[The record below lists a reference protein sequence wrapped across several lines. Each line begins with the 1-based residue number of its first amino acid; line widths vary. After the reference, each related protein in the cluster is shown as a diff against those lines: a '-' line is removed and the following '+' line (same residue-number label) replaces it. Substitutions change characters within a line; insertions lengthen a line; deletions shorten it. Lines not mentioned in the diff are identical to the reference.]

1 MIKLLLAY
9 DGADSRLGTYF
20 SSCFSDLETHAS
32 TCGSF
37 EVCAINEHHD
47 ETHLEEN
54 IASFQGT
61 PFLFA
66 AYTHGRQDA
75 IVHKGTALV
84 HTTNAYFFGGSL
96 VYTCACS
103 AGQELAGI
111 LRAQG
116 CRAFIGFSADTILLS
131 TEAHDDIFRD
141 CENYGL
147 KIFMS
152 GEKTIKESYQ
162 AMYENYTKRFDEFC
176 EIGFAECPFDLAAL
190 LDVRNALF
198 MDAEGNEHLTL
209 ADFASS

>member
-9 DGADSRLGTYF
+9 DGADPQLGSYF
-20 SSCFSDLETHAS
+20 SSCFSDLESHALV
-32 TCGSF
+32 CGNF
-37 EVCAINEHHD
+37 EIYALSEHHD
-47 ETHLEEN
+47 EAHLQEN

-66 AYTHGRQDA
+66 AYTHGKRDA
-75 IVHKGTALV
+75 IVYNGVPLV
-84 HTTNAYFFGGSL
+84 HTTNAYFFGESL

-131 TEAHDDIFRD
+131 TEAHDDVFRD

-147 KIFMS
+147 KVFMS
-152 GEKTIKESYQ
+152 GSKTIKESYQ
-162 AMYENYTKRFDEFC
+162 AMYENYTKRFDELC
-176 EIGFAECPFDLAAL
+176 DIGFSESLFDLAAL

-198 MDAEGNEHLTL
+198 IDAKGSEHLTI
-209 ADFASS
+209 ADFATT